1 MRGDENCTAAWYL
14 ALVHRK
20 QQRTLPAA
28 SSFEA
33 AMKCYDVKVSDAR
46 HRITALESRPTR
58 YPHVR
63 AKRIAAL
70 VADSLDNRSRY
81 FASAFNAA
89 GNFANGG
96 DLPRALQLLDVAA
109 ADPKLADPV
118 GKLRAAIVAAA
129 R

>member
-1 MRGDENCTAAWYL
+1 VRGDENCTAAWYL

-20 QQRTLPAA
+20 LQRALPAA

-33 AMKCYDVKVSDAR
+33 AMRCYDIKVSDAR
-46 HRITALESRPTR
+46 HRITLLESRPTR
-58 YPHVR
+58 YPQVR

-70 VADSLDNRSRY
+70 VADTLDSRSRY

-96 DLPRALQLLDVAA
+96 DVPRALQLLDVAA
-109 ADPKLADPV
+109 ADPKLTDPV
-118 GKLRAAIVAAA
+118 AKLRAAIVAAT